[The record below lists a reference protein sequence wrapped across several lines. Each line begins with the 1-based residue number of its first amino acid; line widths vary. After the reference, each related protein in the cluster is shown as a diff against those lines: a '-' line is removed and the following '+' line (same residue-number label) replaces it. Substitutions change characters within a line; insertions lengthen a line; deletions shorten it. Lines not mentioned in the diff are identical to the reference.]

1 MLFYIILLLF
11 RGFIIFTIAKEILY
25 ESATSSPK
33 IDSYISLYIA
43 VEDLIDELQKIL
55 NIFV

>member
-25 ESATSSPK
+25 ESDTSSPK

-55 NIFV
+55 NI